1 MPEYRTINA
10 LPSQEERIDALK
22 VHKNQAD
29 HEILEVLLDTYD
41 RYARIMGNDMD
52 DGR

>member
-1 MPEYRTINA
+1 MAEYRTINA
-10 LPSQEERIDALK
+10 LPSQEERIDSLK

-29 HEILEVLLDTYD
+29 HEILEILLDTYE
-41 RYARIMGNDMD
+41 RYVQMLNNDVD